1 MTKSDLSSL
10 VIFDGV
16 CNLCHGAVRFIIA
29 RDPKAVFQFV
39 ALQTPIAQAL
49 LAKASISPLAAQ
61 ADTVYLIKDGEVFIK
76 SEAAIEIAKSLTGY
90 WPWLRVLRWLPL
102 GLRDWGYDFIARNRY
117 RLFGQRPLCLMPDDE
132 TKSRF
137 VE

>member
-1 MTKSDLSSL
+1 MTDRQPL

-16 CNLCHGAVRFIIA
+16 CNLCHGAVRFIVA

-39 ALQTPIAQAL
+39 ALQSPIAQAL
-49 LAKASISPLAAQ
+49 LAETSISQAAAQ

-76 SEAAIEIAKSLTGY
+76 SEAAIEIAKSLIGY
-90 WPWLRVLRWLPL
+90 WPWLRFLRWLPL
-102 GLRDWGYDFIARNRY
+102 GLRDWAYDFIARYRY
-117 RLFGQRPLCLMPDDE
+117 RLFGQSPLCLLPDDE